1 VVVYSLVDIMAEKVQ
16 QDFQI
21 LFKSYKNIK
30 KMSKELGTTTDSPS
44 LRQQLQQ
51 ELNNA
56 ETITN
61 RMMGDI
67 ARIDNRTKREKL
79 QTQLTKTKKEIEVLR
94 KDIEKE
100 QRLNS
105 ISQAN
110 PYLYSDSNL
119 SGNAYDSEVGRSKD
133 QSIEFQSFHG
143 DQKAAEE
150 REAAIFQIQKDTE
163 LVAEVFQD
171 LQDMVEDQAA
181 AIDDLEAN
189 VEQTAMNVQMGR
201 KEVDKAAEYQKAKRK
216 KMCYLLLCLLV
227 AGGIMAGILAM
238 DS

>member
-1 VVVYSLVDIMAEKVQ
+1 MAEKVK

-21 LFKSYKNIK
+21 VFKSYKNIK
-30 KMSKELGTTTDSPS
+30 KMSKELGTATDSPS
-44 LRQQLQQ
+44 LRQQLQK
-51 ELNNA
+51 ELNSA
-56 ETITN
+56 ETIIN

-67 ARIDNRTKREKL
+67 GRIDNRTKREKL

-105 ISQAN
+105 ISQAT

-119 SGNAYDSEVGRSKD
+119 SGNAYDTSEVGRPVD

-143 DQKAAEE
+143 DQKESEE
-150 REAAIFQIQKDTE
+150 REAAIYQIQRDTE

-171 LQDMVEDQAA
+171 LQDMVEDQGA

-216 KMCYLLLCLLV
+216 KMCMVLLCLLV

-238 DS
+238 NS